1 MAYGKM
7 LPMDNNEIIPY
18 LLENERKRYEYA
30 KELQKTLRWAIL
42 SFFACIT
49 IIACSYMYWVVPV
62 EEEVLTADNGSQIVS
77 SSTIGGNNG
86 LQK

>member
-1 MAYGKM
+1 MKQDQI
-7 LPMDNNEIIPY
+7 LSY

-42 SFFACIT
+42 SIVACIT
-49 IIACSYMYWVVPV
+49 IIVSMYIYFVVPV
-62 EEEVLTADNGSQIVS
+62 DEEYSYADNGSQIVQ

-86 LQK
+86 LQN

>member
-1 MAYGKM
+1 
-7 LPMDNNEIIPY
+7 MDNKEIVAY

-42 SFFACIT
+42 AILACIT
-49 IIACSYMYWVVPV
+49 ICSCCYMYYVVPV

>member
-1 MAYGKM
+1 
-7 LPMDNNEIIPY
+7 MDNKEIVAY
-18 LLENERKRYEYA
+18 LLENERKRYEHA

-42 SFFACIT
+42 GFLTAIT

-77 SSTIGGNNG
+77 SSTIGGDNG